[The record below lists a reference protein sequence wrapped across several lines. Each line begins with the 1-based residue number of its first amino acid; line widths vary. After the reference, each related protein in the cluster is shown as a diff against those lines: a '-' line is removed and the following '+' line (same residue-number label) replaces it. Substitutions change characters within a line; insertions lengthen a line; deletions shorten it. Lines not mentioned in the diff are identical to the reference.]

1 MADIDQ
7 VMISIRFS
15 GIGLDPE
22 SLGRT
27 LGFNKGENTETRI
40 IKRKSGK
47 VIWSIAVNKNAFTI
61 EHNVRELFFQFTQDI
76 NVWKSITSNTKA
88 DIFCGLFLDGWN
100 RGFSLSPT
108 LLKDLADRNLEIG
121 FDIYA
126 PVETWEQ

>member
-7 VMISIRFS
+7 VMVSIRFS
-15 GIGLDPE
+15 GFGLDPKN
-22 SLGRT
+22 LGRT
-27 LGFNKGENTETRI
+27 LCFKKGENTDTRI

-47 VIWSIAVNKNAFTI
+47 VIWSIAVNKNTFTI
-61 EHNVRELFFQFTQDI
+61 EHNIRKLLLQFTQDI
-76 NVWKSITSNTKA
+76 DVWKSGTSDTKA
-88 DIFCGLFLDGWN
+88 NIFCGLFLDGWN

-126 PVETWEQ
+126 PVETWE